1 MSTHIRLADLTDKAL
16 NLLKAQG
23 LSASTLGGYTK
34 KYEFLKKYFA
44 SLGSAYYDESL
55 LSQFMVDYEEKHK
68 NGTICYFYLR
78 QWQRATRLIKEIA
91 AEGTADLNPYVNRRK
106 YVVSKEN
113 EAVINSILDSY
124 NLQGIPREE
133 VDISLRHICSYAC
146 GENDSLLN
154 ITDDHLLK
162 FIGTEI
168 PNSTKQFYS
177 SSFNPLSKRYFWIC
191 SSLGSV
197 SNHPPVPSSKTSV
210 AFAIISLN

>member
-1 MSTHIRLADLTDKAL
+1 MSTRIHLADLTDKAL
-16 NLLKAQG
+16 ALLKAQG

-44 SLGSAYYDESL
+44 SHNTAYYDEGL
-55 LSQFMVDYEEKHK
+55 LSRLMQDYEEKHK

-106 YVVSKEN
+106 YVVSKKN

-133 VDISLRHICSYAC
+133 MDISLRHICSYAC

-162 FIGTEI
+162 FM
-168 PNSTKQFYS
+168 
-177 SSFNPLSKRYFWIC
+177 NPTFPI
-191 SSLGSV
+191 
-197 SNHPPVPSSKTSV
+197 
-210 AFAIISLN
+210 

>member
-1 MSTHIRLADLTDKAL
+1 MSTHIRLTDLTDKAL

-91 AEGTADLNPYVNRRK
+91 AEGR
-106 YVVSKEN
+106 
-113 EAVINSILDSY
+113 
-124 NLQGIPREE
+124 GIT
-133 VDISLRHICSYAC
+133 VLH
-146 GENDSLLN
+146 
-154 ITDDHLLK
+154 
-162 FIGTEI
+162 
-168 PNSTKQFYS
+168 
-177 SSFNPLSKRYFWIC
+177 
-191 SSLGSV
+191 
-197 SNHPPVPSSKTSV
+197 
-210 AFAIISLN
+210 

>member
-55 LSQFMVDYEEKHK
+55 LSRFMVDYEEKHK

-106 YVVSKEN
+106 YVVS
-113 EAVINSILDSY
+113 
-124 NLQGIPREE
+124 
-133 VDISLRHICSYAC
+133 
-146 GENDSLLN
+146 
-154 ITDDHLLK
+154 
-162 FIGTEI
+162 
-168 PNSTKQFYS
+168 
-177 SSFNPLSKRYFWIC
+177 
-191 SSLGSV
+191 
-197 SNHPPVPSSKTSV
+197 
-210 AFAIISLN
+210 